1 MGKAKPKRNLADKVR
16 RTKKT
21 VDVRANPFEVK
32 INRQKFSVIGRKPKH
47 DRGLPGVSRSK
58 SIKKRMGTLLQ
69 EHKQKNKSNVFVDR
83 RIGENDASISLED
96 KMLQRFAKER
106 QRQHTRENVFALHEA
121 DDEEQLTHYG
131 QSLADVQALGDAPDS
146 DSDTGDRG
154 LLSAEFTEAHF
165 GGGGGLL
172 RRKKA
177 AAAPV
182 GEGEDG
188 GGGAAAE
195 VPHRSRKELIE
206 ELITKSKKEKFERQN
221 AREQT
226 LELTEKLDA
235 DWKLIQS
242 LLPHKS
248 PKALRAEAEDDAP
261 RMEAYDVA
269 VRELAFE
276 IKAQPS
282 ERLKTA
288 EEMAREEA
296 QRLQHLEAARLR
308 RMRGAFEEKAQS
320 ERPKHL
326 SADDLHDGFDVDDE
340 PAAPALA
347 YEDGKLKT
355 VTWADEA
362 TAAHGDSD
370 EEDDPGE
377 EQGEE
382 DEEEEDDDADD
393 DSDGDDD
400 HSDLESDEQAGSE
413 EDDKE
418 EEEEEMDGF
427 VLKLALSVDGEEEDG
442 EEEDGEDEDGEPG
455 GPIGDG
461 RRTQAVQQQ
470 AAPLLHER
478 RQAMEAASREMP
490 FTFPVPTS
498 AQELR
503 TLLDGYRPEQ
513 RATVLA
519 RVQACT
525 HPSLAEGNKAKLGVL
540 CGFVLEYV
548 GELARRCPPD
558 LPTVDL
564 LIRPLYDL
572 ARLCPRQAG
581 IDFQAV
587 LAAGQS
593 ELSQHGRPPSLDQL
607 VYLKLVSLIFPTS
620 DFRHPVVTPAT
631 VYLSQIL
638 SQCAV
643 SSLRAVGVSLFACHL
658 LLEFVRLSQRF
669 VPELLVHLHG
679 LLVLALPPH
688 AAPGVRAV
696 PPFRAGVR
704 GRGLLVVRDAAS
716 LASWSQAPL
725 SLSAV
730 IQLQREDGATA
741 ATAAP
746 ANTTTVATDTAP
758 EAATAAVAA
767 VATAATATHDHFR
780 ISAVGLCLELVQECV
795 RAYAQLPSR
804 TPAFQPLRE
813 LLGTHLDL
821 SNYPPSFQAMVEE
834 IKADLD
840 APQMLTLLK
849 FEKSRPQPLKM
860 FQPKVEQVLE
870 FGRKKAGSRP
880 EKDRKRLVAQ
890 HKKEWKGAV
899 REIRRDTQFLA
910 REQLKEQMDRDSERK
925 RKVKELHHLLA
936 TQEGEWKA
944 LKRKKMK
951 A

>member
-16 RTKKT
+16 RTKNT
-21 VDVRANPFEVK
+21 VDVRTNPFEVK

-83 RIGENDASISLED
+83 RIGENDPSISLED

-131 QSLADVQALGDAPDS
+131 QSLADAQALGDAPDS

-172 RRKKA
+172 RRKKAAA

-248 PKALRAEAEDDAP
+248 PKALHAEAEDDAP

-276 IKAQPS
+276 MKAQPS

-308 RMRGAFEEKAQS
+308 RMRGAFEEKPQS

-340 PAAPALA
+340 PVAPALA

-362 TAAHGDSD
+362 TAAHEDSN
-370 EEDDPGE
+370 EEDDHGE
-377 EQGEE
+377 EKREEDEAEDEEEDDEDGEE
-382 DEEEEDDDADD
+382 DE
-393 DSDGDDD
+393 
-400 HSDLESDEQAGSE
+400 
-413 EDDKE
+413 
-418 EEEEEMDGF
+418 
-427 VLKLALSVDGEEEDG
+427 
-442 EEEDGEDEDGEPG
+442 EPG

-478 RQAMEAASREMP
+478 RQAMEAASRELP
-490 FTFPVPTS
+490 FTFPGEFPACDGMAAARRRPCGCNVATREPIARCS
-498 AQELR
+498 RRRIPPHLR
-503 TLLDGYRPEQ
+503 LKID
-513 RATVLA
+513 
-519 RVQACT
+519 
-525 HPSLAEGNKAKLGVL
+525 VL

-558 LPTVDL
+558 LSTVDL
-564 LIRPLYDL
+564 LIR
-572 ARLCPRQAG
+572 CPEALPAAPHVPRG
-581 IDFQAV
+581 TLGDMAV
-587 LAAGQS
+587 W
-593 ELSQHGRPPSLDQL
+593 LSSTGLQL
-607 VYLKLVSLIFPTS
+607 LIYLKLVSLIFPTS

-643 SSLRAVGVSLFACHL
+643 SSLRAVGVSLFVCHL

-704 GRGLLVVRDAAS
+704 GRGLLVVRDATS

-730 IQLQREDGATA
+730 IQLQREDTATT
-741 ATAAP
+741 ATTAP
-746 ANTTTVATDTAP
+746 ANTTT
-758 EAATAAVAA
+758 
-767 VATAATATHDHFR
+767 

-821 SNYPPSFQAMVEE
+821 SDYPPSFQAMVEE

-840 APQMLTLLK
+840 APQTLTLLK

-870 FGRKKAGSRP
+870 FGRKKAGSKP

-910 REQLKEQMDRDSERK
+910 RQQLKEQMDRDSERK